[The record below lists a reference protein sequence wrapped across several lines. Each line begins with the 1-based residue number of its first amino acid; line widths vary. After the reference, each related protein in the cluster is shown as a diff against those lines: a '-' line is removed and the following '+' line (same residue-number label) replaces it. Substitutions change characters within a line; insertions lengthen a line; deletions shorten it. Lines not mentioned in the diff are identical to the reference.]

1 MVIKL
6 TFPNFFDF
14 KISIIFLIVVFGFS
28 SFSICDD
35 YIEDDNPNT
44 EKEII
49 ESATTPTE
57 EIKIP
62 NTNSRACVIIDRN
75 TNAVL
80 YGKNENQKR
89 KMASTT
95 KIMTATIIIE
105 NCNLNETVE
114 ISKKAA
120 GTGGSRL
127 GLKAGDKITI
137 RDLLYGLM
145 MRSGND
151 SAVALAE
158 YAGGSHH
165 HTVFKGSKAHDLPR
179 ESGSC

>member
-1 MVIKL
+1 MN
-6 TFPNFFDF
+6 NFIF
-14 KISIIFLIVVFGFS
+14 KIFIIFFIIIFGVS
-28 SFSICDD
+28 SSSICDD
-35 YIEDDNPNT
+35 YIEDDNPNI

-62 NTNSRACVIIDRN
+62 NTNSRACIVIDRN
-75 TNAVL
+75 TNTVL

-114 ISKKAA
+114 ISKK
-120 GTGGSRL
+120 SCWNRRL
-127 GLKAGDKITI
+127 KI
-137 RDLLYGLM
+137 R
-145 MRSGND
+145 
-151 SAVALAE
+151 
-158 YAGGSHH
+158 
-165 HTVFKGSKAHDLPR
+165 FKDW
-179 ESGSC
+179 